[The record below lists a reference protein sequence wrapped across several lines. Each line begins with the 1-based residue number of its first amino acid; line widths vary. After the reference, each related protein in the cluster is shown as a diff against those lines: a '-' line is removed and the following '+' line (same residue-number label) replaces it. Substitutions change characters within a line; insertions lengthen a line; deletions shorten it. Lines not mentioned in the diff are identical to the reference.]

1 MTKRVALMGMHL
13 EANSF
18 APPTTEQDFRTLC
31 YMEGDDI
38 LADIARENPS
48 LPAEVSAFHHEMNR
62 LGVDWEPVPI
72 LVTAAEPGGPADEGF
87 FQRTKAEMQRRL
99 EAAGRLDGVFCSL
112 HGAMTSTGGDDPD
125 GELLE
130 MVRTVVGP
138 EAPILSTLDLHAN
151 ISERM
156 VEMADVL
163 VSYITNPHVDQAERA
178 QESAGL
184 MCEIWDGMK
193 PEVAFIRLPLV
204 SPSVVL
210 LSAQGPYADLI
221 DFGQAAQAKNPGV
234 IANVSVVA
242 GFVYSNTPMN
252 GIAVIVTTRGDREA
266 ARALCADIAERGWS
280 DRARFRKVVTPLV
293 DAVAEMKAAG
303 GDASLD
309 ARIFADVADNPGGGG
324 RGNTTYVLKA
334 LVEAGVQECL
344 FGIFH
349 DPALVRAAQEAGEGA
364 DFDAVFNAET
374 ESEFSHRFEAPARVL
389 GLIDGKLVGSLGS
402 IWAGRSIDVGPTA
415 LLQVGGVKIVVVTH
429 RKQCAD
435 PVFFQAFGLDV
446 AKARSVVVKSRGHFR
461 AGFAPYFDDAH
472 TAEIDVPGLTSPVLT
487 NFNFDRLPRPVYS
500 LDEET
505 TWPGPPWSAENGG
518 TAP

>member
-18 APPTTEQDFRTLC
+18 APTSTEQDFRTLC
-31 YMEGDDI
+31 YMVGDEM
-38 LADIARENPS
+38 LADIAKDNPS
-48 LPAEVSAFHHEMNR
+48 QPAEITAFHDEMNE
-62 LGVDWEPVPI
+62 LGIDWEPVPI
-72 LVTAAEPGGPADEGF
+72 LITGAEPGGPVDEDF
-87 FQRTKAEMQRRL
+87 FQRTKAEMEQRL
-99 EAAGRLDGVFCSL
+99 KNAGQLDGVFCSL

-130 MVRTVVGP
+130 MVRRIVGP
-138 EAPILSTLDLHAN
+138 DVPILSTLDLHAN

-210 LSAQGPYADLI
+210 LSAEGPYADLI
-221 DFGQAAQAKNPGV
+221 NYGQKMQTDI

-252 GIAVIVTTRGDREA
+252 GIAVIVTARGDKEA
-266 ARALCADIAERGWS
+266 ARTLAADIAERGWA
-280 DRARFRKVVTPLV
+280 DRRRFRKDLTSLD
-293 DAVAEMKAAG
+293 DAVAMMKANG
-303 GDASLD
+303 EDASRP
-309 ARIFADVADNPGGGG
+309 AQIFADVADNPGGGG

-334 LVEAGVQECL
+334 LVEAGVSDCL
-344 FGIFH
+344 FGVFH
-349 DPALVRAAQEAGEGA
+349 DPALVRVAQAAGEGA
-364 DFDAVFNAET
+364 SFDAVFNAET
-374 ESEFSHRFEAPARVL
+374 ASEFSERFAAPVQVL
-389 GLIDGKLVGSLGS
+389 GLHDGKMVGTLG
-402 IWAGRSIDVGPTA
+402 IWAGRSIDVGATA
-415 LLQVGGVKIVVVTH
+415 LLQVGGVKLVVITN

-435 PVFFQAFGLDV
+435 PVFFQEFGLDM
-446 AKARSVVVKSRGHFR
+446 AMARSVVVKSRGHFR
-461 AGFAPYFDDAH
+461 AGFAPYFDNAH
-472 TAEIDVPGLTSPVLT
+472 TLEIDVPGLTSPVLK

-500 LDEET
+500 LDENA
-505 TWPGPPWSAENGG
+505 TWDGPPWLEEQRRQ
-518 TAP
+518 

>member
-31 YMEGDDI
+31 YMQGDEI

-48 LPAEVSAFHHEMNR
+48 LPAEITAFHAEMNR
-62 LGVDWEPVPI
+62 LGIDWEPVPI
-72 LVTAAEPGGPADEGF
+72 LVTAAEPGGPADEAF

-99 EAAGRLDGVFCSL
+99 EAAGPLDGVFCSL

-130 MVRTVVGP
+130 MIRTIVGP
-138 EAPILSTLDLHAN
+138 DAPILSTLDLHAN

-178 QESAGL
+178 QESANL

-221 DFGQAAQAKNPGV
+221 DYGQAAQAKNPAV

-252 GIAVIVTTRGDREA
+252 GIAVIVTARGDRDA
-266 ARALCADIAERGWS
+266 ARALCTDIAERGWA
-280 DRARFRKVVTPLV
+280 DRARFRKVLTPLG
-293 DAVAEMKAAG
+293 DAVQEMKAAG
-303 GDASLD
+303 ADPSQE

-324 RGNTTYVLKA
+324 RGNTTYVLKS
-334 LVEAGVQECL
+334 LVEAGVEDCL

-349 DPALVRAAQEAGEGA
+349 DPALVRAAQAAGQGA
-364 DFDAVFNAET
+364 EIDAVFNAET
-374 ESEFSHRFEAPARVL
+374 ASEFSERFETPARVL
-389 GLIDGKLVGSLGS
+389 GLHDGKLVGTLG

-415 LLQVGGVKIVVVTH
+415 LLQAGGVKIIVVTN

-472 TAEIDVPGLTSPVLT
+472 TVEIDVPGLTSPVLA

-500 LDEET
+500 LDENT
-505 TWPGPPWSAENGG
+505 TWAGPPWQAEIGG
-518 TAP
+518 TES

>member
-18 APPTTEQDFRTLC
+18 APTTTEQDFRTLC
-31 YMEGDDI
+31 YMAGDEM
-38 LADIARENPS
+38 LADIAKENPS
-48 LPAEVSAFHHEMNR
+48 IPAEITAFHAEMNTR
-62 LGVDWEPVPI
+62 GMDWEPVPI
-72 LVTAAEPGGPADEGF
+72 LITGAEPGGPVDEAF
-87 FQRTKAEMQRRL
+87 FQRTKAEMQHRL
-99 EAAGRLDGVFCSL
+99 RDAGAIDGVFCSL

-130 MVRTVVGP
+130 MVRDLVGP
-138 EAPILSTLDLHAN
+138 DVPILSTLDLHAN

-156 VEMADVL
+156 VEKADVL

-178 QESAGL
+178 QESADL

-210 LSAQGPYADLI
+210 LSAEGPYADLI
-221 DFGQAAQAKNPGV
+221 NYGQQMQTDT

-252 GIAVIVTTRGDREA
+252 GIAVIVTARGDKQA
-266 ARALCADIAERGWS
+266 ARALAADIAERGWA
-280 DRARFRKVVTPLV
+280 DRTRFRKDLTSLD
-293 DAVAEMKAAG
+293 DAVSMMKANG
-303 GDASLD
+303 EDESRPGQ
-309 ARIFADVADNPGGGG
+309 IFADVADNPGGGG

-334 LVEAGVQECL
+334 LVEAGVQHCL
-344 FGIFH
+344 FAVFH
-349 DPALVRAAQEAGEGA
+349 DPALVRAAQAAGEGGR
-364 DFDAVFNAET
+364 FDAVFNAET
-374 ESEFSHRFEAPARVL
+374 ESEFSQRFEAPAQVL
-389 GLIDGKLVGSLGS
+389 GLHDGKMVGTLG
-402 IWAGRSIDVGPTA
+402 IWAGRSIDVGPMA
-415 LLQVGGVKIVVVTH
+415 LLQVGGVKLVVITN

-461 AGFAPYFDDAH
+461 AGFAPYFDNAH
-472 TAEIDVPGLTSPVLT
+472 TFEIDVPGLTSPVLK

-500 LDEET
+500 LDEDA
-505 TWPGPPWSAENGG
+505 TWAGPAWTED
-518 TAP
+518 

>member
-31 YMEGDDI
+31 YMQGDEI

-48 LPAEVSAFHHEMNR
+48 LPAEISAFHAEMNR

-72 LVTAAEPGGPADEGF
+72 LVTAAEPGGPADEAF

-99 EAAGRLDGVFCSL
+99 EAAGPLDGVFCSL

-130 MVRTVVGP
+130 MVRTIVGP
-138 EAPILSTLDLHAN
+138 YAPILSTLDLHAN

-178 QESAGL
+178 QESANL

-221 DFGQAAQAKNPGV
+221 NYGQAAQAKTPAV

-252 GIAVIVTTRGDREA
+252 GIAVIVTARGDRDA
-266 ARALCADIAERGWS
+266 ARALSADIAERGWA
-280 DRARFRKVVTPLV
+280 DRTRCRKVGTPLA

-303 GDASLD
+303 EDASQE

-324 RGNTTYVLKA
+324 RGNTTYVLRA
-334 LVEAGVQECL
+334 LVEAGVDGCL

-349 DPALVRAAQEAGEGA
+349 DPALARAAHAAGEGA
-364 DFDAVFNAET
+364 AFDAVFNAET
-374 ESEFSHRFEAPARVL
+374 ESEFSERFEAPARVL
-389 GLIDGKLVGSLGS
+389 GLIDGKLVGTLG

-415 LLQVGGVKIVVVTH
+415 LLQVGGVKIVVVTN

-446 AKARSVVVKSRGHFR
+446 AQARSVVVKSRGHFR

-472 TAEIDVPGLTSPVLT
+472 TVEIDVPGLTSPVLA

-505 TWPGPPWSAENGG
+505 TWAGPPWQGEGG
-518 TAP
+518 ETAS